1 MVKVANDPVL
11 AEGDLPAPNQPPA
24 PELPEVSG
32 ISLRLIAGLAAT
44 AHGLVHA
51 DPPRLDVTVDGTTP
65 LRSALRDAR
74 AGSRLSHRL
83 GAARA
88 PAPPRRLDVT
98 VDATPPLRSALRAGG
113 AGSRLSHRL
122 VLADATALAEH
133 ADAADP
139 LADVVATLGRAGAA
153 GLVVSGL
160 SGEALAT
167 LVV

>member
-11 AEGDLPAPNQPPA
+11 AEGDLPAPSHPAA

-44 AHGLVHA
+44 AHGLVHS

-83 GAARA
+83 PPAGA
-88 PAPPRRLDVT
+88 PAPAQKAGHTHP
-98 VDATPPLRSALRAGG
+98 SAR
-113 AGSRLSHRL
+113 HR
-122 VLADATALAEH
+122 
-133 ADAADP
+133 
-139 LADVVATLGRAGAA
+139 
-153 GLVVSGL
+153 
-160 SGEALAT
+160 
-167 LVV
+167 